1 MARKKAGERRQE
13 NYTKE
18 DIWEWWMT
26 MKRRRIRGTAC
37 SGFTLIRLQYFCFPV
52 AVVRGKFILSQ
63 PARETRKKHGKNME
77 KAFKIHPTSPL
88 NHLKLLDVKDSFSH
102 CSSEIRS
109 CQCLPIAS
117 ELVTQIAIA
126 KGRPSLVAWVSNFIY
141 FLHFFFFSIF
151 FSLRSQISPLEKLL
165 RSHAV
170 TECHR
175 THGTSYFSI
184 RNQRTPGE
192 IPQSSRYCM
201 YLHVI
206 TSATE

>member
-1 MARKKAGERRQE
+1 MNDDEE
-13 NYTKE
+13 TKNPWHSMFRLHTHKTS
-18 DIWEWWMT
+18 IFLLST
-26 MKRRRIRGTAC
+26 C
-37 SGFTLIRLQYFCFPV
+37 SGPWKV
-52 AVVRGKFILSQ
+52 ILSQ
-63 PARETRKKHGKNME
+63 PARETRKKHE
-77 KAFKIHPTSPL
+77 KTFKIHPTSPL

-109 CQCLPIAS
+109 FRCLPIAAS

-126 KGRPSLVAWVSNFIY
+126 KGRPSLVAWVKHFIY

-151 FSLRSQISPLEKLL
+151 FSLRSQISLLENLL

-170 TECHR
+170 TECQR

>member
-1 MARKKAGERRQE
+1 
-13 NYTKE
+13 
-18 DIWEWWMT
+18 MT

-37 SGFTLIRLQYFCFPV
+37 SGFTLIRLQYFCFPL
-52 AVVRGKFILSQ
+52 AVVRGKLSFHSR
-63 PARETRKKHGKNME
+63 PEKHGKHG
-77 KAFKIHPTSPL
+77 KTFKIHPTSPL

-109 CQCLPIAS
+109 FRCLPIAAS

-126 KGRPSLVAWVSNFIY
+126 KGRPSLVAWVNNFIY
-141 FLHFFFFSIF
+141 FLHLFFFSFF
-151 FSLRSQISPLEKLL
+151 FSLRSQISPLEKLP